1 MPLTPLDIVNKEFKK
16 TLRGYSE
23 DEVNE
28 FLDEVV
34 RDYEAIIRE
43 NDELK
48 ENTLGMTERLEQYR
62 KLEATLQNT
71 LVVAQ
76 STADEVKA
84 AARKE
89 AELAIREA
97 EAKAEDIV
105 RQAENRVRES
115 YQELERLRRESE
127 QFKARIRS
135 LLEAQLAML
144 TEISVVT
151 EAK

>member
-1 MPLTPLDIVNKEFKK
+1 MPLSPLDIYNKEFKHGF
-16 TLRGYSE
+16 RGYQE

-34 RDYEAIIRE
+34 RDYEAVLRE

-48 ENTLGMTERLEQYR
+48 EQLSGVGERIEQYR
-62 KLEATLQNT
+62 KLEETLKNT

-89 AELAIREA
+89 AELIIREA
-97 EAKAEDIV
+97 ESKAQALLV
-105 RQAENRVRES
+105 QAEERVKN
-115 YQELERLRRESE
+115 QEEQVQTLRRDWDTIRARLRGMLQS
-127 QFKARIRS
+127 
-135 LLEAQLAML
+135 QLAL
-144 TEISVVT
+144 LNGDRDE
-151 EAK
+151 